1 MAINKNG
8 KTEDMLY
15 DAIRKR
21 VSESKAK
28 PVGKTEPLSNSESM
42 EEAYN
47 AMKHFFTNHAE
58 EVEGQG
64 QQYQK
69 NVLVK
74 CAHVAMAYLEDL
86 KVTYTQADIQGL
98 IERLAKEIEDGNQ

>member
-1 MAINKNG
+1 MATNKDM

-21 VSESKAK
+21 VSESKGK
-28 PVGKTEPLSNSESM
+28 PVSKTEPLSNSEAM

-47 AMKHFFTNHAE
+47 AMKHFFANNAE
-58 EVEGQG
+58 KIDGQG
-64 QQYQK
+64 LEYQK

-74 CAHVAMAYLEDL
+74 CAHVAMAILDEL
-86 KVTYTQADIQGL
+86 KITYTQDDIQLL
-98 IERLAKEIEDGNQ
+98 IDRLAKELDDAK